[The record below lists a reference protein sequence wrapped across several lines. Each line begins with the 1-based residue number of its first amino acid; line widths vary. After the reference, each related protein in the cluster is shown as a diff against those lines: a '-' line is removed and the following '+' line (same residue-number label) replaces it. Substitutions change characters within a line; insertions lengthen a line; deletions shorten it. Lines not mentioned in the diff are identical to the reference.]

1 MPGSWA
7 EAIDRLP
14 DGGHLGVLHS
24 RASTLT
30 QVAERF
36 LRVGVDRSLLPV
48 IVARADEAKFWIE
61 RALPDPSD
69 VRGGEFGLR
78 FVPVPPRLAPAGL
91 LPILE
96 SVSEAAVYAEDL
108 GLRGVCIVSV
118 LAWGVLQLGNEPLA
132 LQAESAIEELPF
144 LHSLLCACPRGA
156 EEGGAA
162 QVFRRLHP
170 RLILDTKMGIDLDER
185 VPVAP

>member
-61 RALPDPSD
+61 RALPDPSA
-69 VRGGEFGLR
+69 VRGGEH
-78 FVPVPPRLAPAGL
+78 PA
-91 LPILE
+91 
-96 SVSEAAVYAEDL
+96 Y
-108 GLRGVCIVSV
+108 
-118 LAWGVLQLGNEPLA
+118 
-132 LQAESAIEELPF
+132 SAGPF
-144 LHSLLCACPRGA
+144 TG
-156 EEGGAA
+156 GGAPPSLSRDLSRL
-162 QVFRRLHP
+162 FRNS
-170 RLILDTKMGIDLDER
+170 
-185 VPVAP
+185 VPTFFR